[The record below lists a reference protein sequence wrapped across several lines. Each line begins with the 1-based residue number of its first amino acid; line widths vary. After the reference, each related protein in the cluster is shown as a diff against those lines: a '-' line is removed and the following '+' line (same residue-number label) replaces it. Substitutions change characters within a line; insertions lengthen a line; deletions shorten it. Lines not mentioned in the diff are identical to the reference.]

1 LSPGIEYAFA
11 AMLFFGAGDLIYKR
25 GAAAGAP
32 AHHFM
37 MVQTWFFIPSVIL
50 FGLVT
55 GTLVFNTGAW
65 WGALAGVFIVTSYYN
80 FAYCLKAGSIS
91 VVAPVFRLSF
101 ALTAALAV
109 LLLGEPLTAFKLAGL
124 FLALAAVWLLLGAP
138 AGADAAARRMSRA
151 LTVRL
156 LVATVAAALANFTYK
171 LGLRADA
178 TPATLLVT
186 QACVAGAIA
195 TSFAARLD
203 GAVRPVRAALRY
215 APIAAVVL
223 AAAFILMIQG
233 LRVGEA
239 SVLVPVAQ
247 MGFVVTALAGFAFL
261 GEPFNLRKGVGL
273 VVALAAMLCLARG

>member
-1 LSPGIEYAFA
+1 MSPGIEYAFA
-11 AMLFFGAGDLIYKR
+11 AMLFFGLGDLIYKR

-50 FGLVT
+50 FGLIT
-55 GTLVFNTGAW
+55 GTLVFNAGAW

-80 FAYCLKAGSIS
+80 FAYCLKTGSVS

-109 LLLGEPLTAFKLAGL
+109 LLLGEPLTRFKLAGL
-124 FLALAAVWLLLGAP
+124 ALALAAVWLLLGAP
-138 AGADAAARRMSRA
+138 AGGNGAPRHMSRA

-156 LVATVAAALANFTYK
+156 LLATAAAALANFTYK
-171 LGLRADA
+171 LGLQAGS
-178 TPATLLVT
+178 TPATLLST
-186 QACVAGAIA
+186 QACVAGVIA

-203 GAVRPVRAALRY
+203 GAVRPARAALRY
-215 APIAAVVL
+215 APVAAVVL
-223 AAAFILMIQG
+223 ATAFILMIQG
-233 LRVGEA
+233 LQVGEA

-261 GEPFNLRKGVGL
+261 GESFNLRRGVGL
-273 VVALAAMLCLARG
+273 VLALAAMVSLAHG

>member
-1 LSPGIEYAFA
+1 MSPGIEYAFA
-11 AMLFFGAGDLIYKR
+11 AMLFFGAGDLVYKR

-37 MVQTWFFIPSVIL
+37 MVQTWFFIPSVVL
-50 FGLVT
+50 FGLIT
-55 GTLVFNTGAW
+55 DTLVFNAGAW
-65 WGALAGVFIVTSYYN
+65 WGVLAGVFIVTSYYN
-80 FAYCLKAGSIS
+80 FAYCLKTGSVS

-124 FLALAAVWLLLGAP
+124 ALALAAVWLLLGAP
-138 AGADAAARRMSRA
+138 AGGNGAPRRMSRA

-156 LVATVAAALANFTYK
+156 LLATAAAALANFTYK
-171 LGLRADA
+171 LGLQAGS
-178 TPATLLVT
+178 TPATLLST
-186 QACVAGAIA
+186 QACVAGVIA

-203 GAVRPVRAALRY
+203 GAVRPARAALRY
-215 APIAAVVL
+215 APVAAVVL
-223 AAAFILMIQG
+223 ATAFILMIQG

-247 MGFVVTALAGFAFL
+247 MGFVVTALAGFVFL
-261 GEPFNLRKGVGL
+261 GESFNLRKGAGL
-273 VVALAAMLCLARG
+273 GIALAAMVCLAHG